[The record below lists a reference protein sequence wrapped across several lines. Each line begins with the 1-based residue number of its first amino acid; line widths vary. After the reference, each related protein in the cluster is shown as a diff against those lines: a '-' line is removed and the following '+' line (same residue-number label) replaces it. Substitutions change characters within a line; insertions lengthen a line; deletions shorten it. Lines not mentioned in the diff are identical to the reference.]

1 MSNIFDIF
9 KKIEK
14 ERDDKALAPITH
26 LVVGLGNP
34 GDKYFYTRHNAGFLA
49 MDYVSQKCGAVVN
62 RSKFHALVGEGMIAG
77 KRVLLMK
84 PQTFMNASGVAVSA
98 AADFYKIAPDHII
111 VICDDIAQK
120 PGKMRIRKSG
130 SAGGQN
136 GLKSIIAC
144 LDSKDFN
151 RIRIGIGDRPNREYD
166 LADWVLG
173 KFSADDKKL
182 TSECFEKA
190 YGAIELI
197 VKGDIEKAMCAYN

>member
-1 MSNIFDIF
+1 MNIDELF
-9 KKIEK
+9 KKIEQD
-14 ERDDKALAPITH
+14 RAAKAANPISF

-34 GDKYFYTRHNAGFLA
+34 GKEYEGTRHNAGFAAL
-49 MDYVSQKCGAVVN
+49 DYISAKCGESVQ
-62 RSKFHALVGEGMIAG
+62 KFKFDALVGEANIGGA
-77 KRVLLMK
+77 RVLLMK
-84 PQTFMNASGVAVSA
+84 PQTYMNASGVAVSA

-182 TSECFEKA
+182 AEECFEKA

-197 VKGDIEKAMCAYN
+197 VKGEIEKAMCAYN